1 MTKDEFAAYL
11 TEKGYPAENDGGV
24 VRISREKPLT
34 KTDVKVVHNMMLE
47 TGYNASYGYTLCANG
62 R

>member
-24 VRISREKPLT
+24 VRIRRERPLT
-34 KTDVKVVHNMMLE
+34 KTDVKTVQSMMRDA
-47 TGYNASYGYTLCANG
+47 GYNASYGYTLCAQK
-62 R
+62 

>member
-24 VRISREKPLT
+24 VRISRERPLT
-34 KTDVKVVHNMMLE
+34 KTDVKTVQSMMRDA
-47 TGYNASYGYTLCANG
+47 GYNASYGYTLCAQK
-62 R
+62 